1 MKRTIAALLA
11 AIVLA
16 GGLFWHCW
24 QVRHWL
30 QWQAFAKVFVQ
41 ADGRVI
47 DRTASDRSTSEAQA
61 YALFFALVA
70 NDRPRFENILR
81 WTTNNLAGGDLK
93 ANLPAWLW
101 GAPAGGQGEWGIRDP
116 NPASDADLWLAYTL
130 IEAARLWQQ
139 PGYAAIGRGL
149 LEQVKRREVAQ
160 VPGVGLMLLPAP
172 QGFQAE
178 DGSARL
184 NPSYLPEFQF
194 RWLAVTDPTGPWSVL
209 WKNHVSTMR
218 QLMTRG
224 IAPDWYEVLA
234 DGSVIADRQTKG
246 LSSYDAIRVPLWVGL
261 TPVTSGRDNELLAL
275 TRPLAALLAASE
287 SPPEKLDF
295 QSGEASGGSPIGFS
309 AAVLPF
315 LVAVDEDSA
324 ARQRMRL
331 KNSRVEGNLGKPPH
345 YYDQA
350 LGMFGEGWDSKRFQ
364 FDPDGRLIPRWEQ
377 SCCEWPF

>member
-16 GGLFWHCW
+16 GGFFWHCW
-24 QVRHWL
+24 QVRNWL
-30 QWQAFAKVFVQ
+30 QWQAFARVFVQ

-101 GAPAGGQGEWGIRDP
+101 GAPVGGQGEWGIRDP

-194 RWLAVTDPTGPWSVL
+194 RWLAATDPAGPWSVL
-209 WKNHVSTMR
+209 WENHVSTLR

-246 LSSYDAIRVPLWVGL
+246 VSSYDAIRVPLWAGL
-261 TPVTSGRDNELLAL
+261 TPVVSGRDNELLAL
-275 TRPLAALLAASE
+275 LKPYGALLAAAE

-295 QSGEASGGSPIGFS
+295 QSAEASGGSPVGFS

>member
-11 AIVLA
+11 AVVLA
-16 GGLFWHCW
+16 GGYFWHCW
-24 QVRHWL
+24 QVRNWL
-30 QWQAFAKVFVQ
+30 QWQAFARVFVQ

-47 DRTASDRSTSEAQA
+47 DRTAADRSTSEAQA

-70 NDRPRFENILR
+70 NDRPRFDSILR
-81 WTTNNLAGGDLK
+81 WTADNLAGGDLK
-93 ANLPAWLW
+93 SNLPAWLW
-101 GAPAGGQGEWGIRDP
+101 GAPPDGQGAWGIRDP

-139 PGYAAIGRGL
+139 ADYAVIGRGL
-149 LEQVKRREVAQ
+149 LEQVKLREVAQ

-194 RWLAVTDPTGPWSVL
+194 RWLAANDPQGPWTLL
-209 WKNHVSTMR
+209 WANHVSTMR
-218 QLMTRG
+218 LLMTRG

-234 DGSVIADRQTKG
+234 DGSPVADRQTKG
-246 LSSYDAIRVPLWVGL
+246 IASYDAIRVPLWAAI
-261 TPVTSGRDNELLAL
+261 TPTANGRDNELLQL
-275 TRPLAALLAASE
+275 LKPLALRIAAME

-309 AAVLPF
+309 AAWLPF
-315 LVAVDEDSA
+315 LAAVDEDSA

-331 KNSRVEGNLGKPPH
+331 KNSRVDGNLGSPPH

-350 LGMFGEGWDSKRFQ
+350 LGMFGEGWDAKRFQ
-364 FDPDGRLIPRWEQ
+364 FDSDGRLIPRWEQ